1 MSEVNLNLNNF
12 NEEITNTDKLVLVDF
27 YANWC
32 GPCKMLSP
40 VLEELENSRGVKV
53 VKVDV
58 DKNEEVA
65 RNYGVMSIPTLIMFK
80 NGELVDKKVGYMSIE
95 LLSDWI
101 NEKR

>member
-1 MSEVNLNLNNF
+1 MSLQEFNNLVNDDF
-12 NEEITNTDKLVLVDF
+12 VLVDF

-40 VLEELENSRGVKV
+40 VLEELKNSRGVKV

-65 RNYGVMSIPTLIMFK
+65 RTYGVMSIPTLIMFK
-80 NGELVDKKVGYMSIE
+80 NGELVDKKVGYIPIE

>member
-1 MSEVNLNLNNF
+1 MSLQEFNNLVNDDF
-12 NEEITNTDKLVLVDF
+12 VLVNF

-65 RNYGVMSIPTLIMFK
+65 RTYGVMSIPTLIMFK
-80 NGELVDKKVGYMSIE
+80 NGELVDKKVGYIPIE

>member
-1 MSEVNLNLNNF
+1 MSLQEFNNLVNDDF
-12 NEEITNTDKLVLVDF
+12 VLVDF
-27 YANWC
+27 YADWC

-65 RNYGVMSIPTLIMFK
+65 RTYGVMSIPTLIMFK
-80 NGELVDKKVGYMSIE
+80 NGELVDKKVGYIPIE